1 MRSVVP
7 HATWVIQMSRPVAA
21 IDCGTNTTRLLVSDG
36 STELVREAH
45 ITGLGRGLSTSGCL
59 SVDALGRVERVL
71 GRYRELLDQHGAVD
85 LRAIATSAARDA
97 TNATEFFDMAERV
110 LGVRPEL
117 ISGAEEAAL
126 SFAGATEGLNSG
138 AGPFLVV
145 DIGGGSTEFAVGSGS
160 DVEVVSVDMGSV
172 RMTEQFVRS
181 DPPLPEELSN
191 LLQVIAAHMDDVRR
205 GLPDL
210 DEVRTI
216 VAVAGTATT
225 VAAVEI
231 GLQVYDAGIIDGF
244 ILTRPAAEDV
254 FRTLAVESLD
264 DRRYNPG
271 LDPARADVIVAGSA
285 ILVGV
290 MRYLGA
296 EQMMVRDH
304 DILDGLI
311 ASQIN

>member
-1 MRSVVP
+1 MNP
-7 HATWVIQMSRPVAA
+7 MSRPVAA

-36 STELVREAH
+36 SIDLVREAH
-45 ITGLGRGLSTSGCL
+45 ITGLGRGVSTSGVL
-59 SVDALGRVERVL
+59 SIDALERVERVL
-71 GRYRELLDQHGAVD
+71 RRYRELLDEHGVVGT
-85 LRAIATSAARDA
+85 RAIATSAARDA
-97 TNATEFFDMAERV
+97 ANATALFDMAERV

-126 SFAGATEGLNSG
+126 SFAGATEGLEPS

-160 DVEVVSVDMGSV
+160 ELEVISVDMGSV
-172 RMTEQFVRS
+172 RMTEQFVHS
-181 DPPLPEELSN
+181 DPPRPDELSN
-191 LLQVIAAHMDDVRR
+191 LLQVIAAHLDDVSQ
-205 GLPDL
+205 GLAAL
-210 DEVRTI
+210 DTVRSI

-231 GLQVYDAGIIDGF
+231 GLQVYDADVIDGF
-244 ILTRPAAEDV
+244 VLTRSAAEDV
-254 FRTLAVESLD
+254 FRTLATESFD
-264 DRRYNPG
+264 DRCHNPG

-290 MRYLGA
+290 MRYLSA
-296 EQMMVRDH
+296 EEVLVRDH

-311 ASQIN
+311 GSQLD